1 MINNEIYTFVK
12 MIKIMKSLFKL
23 ILIGLLSSFITILF
37 YNNYDKYKIKVKDLN
52 YNKVIPVNYSYSK
65 KNSSTTDFTI
75 AAEKSID
82 AVVHIKN
89 TSLNSNNNP
98 SWYRFF
104 YEEKNYIPERI
115 GTGSGVIVSPDGYII
130 TNNHVIDGYSEI
142 LVTTN
147 DNKSYKANLVGTDPG
162 IDIAVLKINT
172 DRMLPY
178 ISFGDSDITKV
189 GEWVLAV
196 GNPFNLNS
204 TVTAGIISAKSRDL
218 NKYDNKNE
226 SYIQT
231 DAAVNKGNSGG
242 ALVNTNGELIGI
254 NTAISSVTG
263 GFVGYSFAVPSNV
276 ARKVFEDIIEFG
288 NVQKGLL
295 GVLGQALNSVV
306 AKKFGVV
313 ETEGFYINEIEK
325 GFGADI
331 SGLKPGDIIKSI
343 DGIKIN
349 KFADLSGY
357 LSTKRPGQKVSI
369 AFIRDN
375 IKKNVT
381 VSLKKIDRINFYGM
395 ELREL
400 NIDKKEEF
408 NIDGGLIISRMG
420 NERLYR
426 NGINEGY
433 IILEINNEKIYKVS
447 DVEKFSPYDLENILF
462 INPAGEKERLFFR

>member
-1 MINNEIYTFVK
+1 MRSLLKFV
-12 MIKIMKSLFKL
+12 
-23 ILIGLLSSFITILF
+23 LIGVLSSFISIVF
-37 YNNYDKYKIKVKDLN
+37 YNNYYKSETIVNNFDN
-52 YNKVIPVNYSYSK
+52 NKSVPVNYYYSDK
-65 KNSSTTDFTI
+65 SSTSTDFTL
-75 AAEKSID
+75 AAEKTID
-82 AVVHIKN
+82 AVVHVKN
-89 TSLNSNNNP
+89 TTLSSNNNQ

-104 YEEKNYIPERI
+104 YEGENDIPERV

-142 LVTTN
+142 EITTN
-147 DNKSYKANLVGTDPG
+147 NNKSYKANLIGTDPG
-162 IDIAVLKINT
+162 TDIAVLKINT
-172 DRMLPY
+172 DKMLPY
-178 ISFGDSDITKV
+178 ISFGDSDITKI

-242 ALVNTNGELIGI
+242 ALVNTNGQLIGI

-276 ARKVFEDIIEFG
+276 ARKVFEDLIEFG
-288 NVQKGLL
+288 DVQKGLL
-295 GVLGQALNSVV
+295 GVIGQALNSDV
-306 AKKFGVV
+306 AEKFGVI

-343 DGIKIN
+343 DGLKIN

-369 AFIRDN
+369 MFIRN
-375 IKKNVT
+375 NLKKNVMIT
-381 VSLKKIDRINFYGM
+381 LKKINRINFYGM

-400 NIDKKEEF
+400 NKNKKEEF
-408 NIDGGLIISRMG
+408 NIDAGLIISRMG

-426 NGINEGY
+426 NGINEGH
-433 IILEINNEKIYKVS
+433 IILEINNKKIYKVS
-447 DVEKFSPYDLENILF
+447 DVEKFSPYDLESILF
-462 INPAGEKERLFFR
+462 INPDGEKERLFFR

>member
-1 MINNEIYTFVK
+1 MRSLLKFV
-12 MIKIMKSLFKL
+12 
-23 ILIGLLSSFITILF
+23 LIGVLSSFISIVF
-37 YNNYDKYKIKVKDLN
+37 YNNYYKSETINNNFDHN
-52 YNKVIPVNYSYSK
+52 MSIPVNYYYSDK
-65 KNSSTTDFTI
+65 SSASTDFTL
-75 AAEKSID
+75 AAEKTID
-82 AVVHIKN
+82 AVVHVKN
-89 TSLNSNNNP
+89 TTLSSNNNQ

-104 YEEKNYIPERI
+104 YEGENDIPERV

-142 LVTTN
+142 EITTN
-147 DNKSYKANLVGTDPG
+147 NNKSYKANLIGTDPG
-162 IDIAVLKINT
+162 TDIAVLKINT
-172 DRMLPY
+172 DQMLPY
-178 ISFGDSDITKV
+178 VSFGDSDITKI

-242 ALVNTNGELIGI
+242 ALVNTNGQLIGI

-288 NVQKGLL
+288 DVQKGLL
-295 GVLGQALNSVV
+295 GVIGQALNSNL
-306 AKKFGVV
+306 AEKFGVI

-331 SGLKPGDIIKSI
+331 AGLKPGDIIKSI
-343 DGIKIN
+343 DGLKIN

-369 AFIRDN
+369 LFIRN
-375 IKKNVT
+375 NLKKNVMIT
-381 VSLKKIDRINFYGM
+381 LKKINRINFYGM

-400 NIDKKEEF
+400 NKNKKEEF
-408 NIDGGLIISRMG
+408 NIDAGLIISRMG

-426 NGINEGY
+426 NGINKGHV
-433 IILEINNEKIYKVS
+433 IIEINNKKVYKVS
-447 DVEKFSPYDLENILF
+447 DIEKFSPYDLENILF
-462 INPAGEKERLFFR
+462 INPDGEKERLFFR

>member
-1 MINNEIYTFVK
+1 
-12 MIKIMKSLFKL
+12 MKLFLKYL
-23 ILIGLLSSFITILF
+23 LIGVLSGFISIYF
-37 YNNYDKYKIKVKDLN
+37 YNYYDKSEIKFNDLN
-52 YNKVIPVNYSYSK
+52 YSNSIPVNYLYSN
-65 KNSSTTDFTI
+65 KNSISTDFTV
-75 AAEKSID
+75 AAEKTID
-82 AVVHIKN
+82 AVVHVKN
-89 TSLNSNNNP
+89 TSRSSSNTP

-104 YEEKNYIPERI
+104 YEEENDIPERI

-142 LVTTN
+142 EITTN
-147 DNKSYKANLVGTDPG
+147 NNKSYKASLIGTDPG
-162 IDIAVLKINT
+162 TDIAVLKINT
-172 DRMLPY
+172 DSMLPY
-178 ISFGDSDITKV
+178 ISFGDSDNTKI

-242 ALVNTNGELIGI
+242 ALVNTNGQLIGI

-288 NVQKGLL
+288 DVQKGLL
-295 GVLGQALNSVV
+295 GVIGQALNSDV
-306 AKKFGVV
+306 AEKFGVF
-313 ETEGFYINEIEK
+313 ETEGFYVSEIEK

-343 DGIKIN
+343 DGLKIN

-369 AFIRDN
+369 KYIRN
-375 IKKNVT
+375 NLEKNVM
-381 VSLKKIDRINFYGM
+381 VILKKINRINFYGM

-400 NIDKKEEF
+400 NKNKKEEF

-426 NGINEGY
+426 NGINEGH
-433 IILEINNEKIYKVS
+433 IILEINNKKIYKVS

-462 INPAGEKERLFFR
+462 INPEGEKERLFFR

>member
-1 MINNEIYTFVK
+1 MRSFLKFV
-12 MIKIMKSLFKL
+12 
-23 ILIGLLSSFITILF
+23 LIGVLSSFISIVF
-37 YNNYDKYKIKVKDLN
+37 YNNYYKTETIDKIFDHN
-52 YNKVIPVNYSYSK
+52 MSIPVNYYYSDK
-65 KNSSTTDFTI
+65 SSTSTNFTL
-75 AAEKSID
+75 AAEKTID
-82 AVVHIKN
+82 AVVHVKN
-89 TSLNSNNNP
+89 TTLSSNNNQ

-104 YEEKNYIPERI
+104 YEGENDIPERI

-142 LVTTN
+142 EITTN
-147 DNKSYKANLVGTDPG
+147 NNKSYKANLIGTDPG
-162 IDIAVLKINT
+162 TDIAVLKINT
-172 DRMLPY
+172 DQMLPY
-178 ISFGDSDITKV
+178 ISFGDSDITKI

-242 ALVNTNGELIGI
+242 ALVNINGQLIGI

-288 NVQKGLL
+288 DVQKGLL
-295 GVLGQALNSVV
+295 GVIGQALNSDV
-306 AKKFGVV
+306 AEKFGVI

-331 SGLKPGDIIKSI
+331 AGLKPGDIIKSI
-343 DGIKIN
+343 DGLKIN

-369 AFIRDN
+369 LFIRN
-375 IKKNVT
+375 NLKKNVMIT
-381 VSLKKIDRINFYGM
+381 LKKINRINFYGM

-400 NIDKKEEF
+400 NKNKKEEF
-408 NIDGGLIISRMG
+408 NIDAGLIISRMG

-426 NGINEGY
+426 NGINEGH
-433 IILEINNEKIYKVS
+433 IILEINNKKVYKIS
-447 DVEKFSPYDLENILF
+447 DIEKFSPYDLENILF
-462 INPAGEKERLFFR
+462 INPDGEKERLFFR

>member
-1 MINNEIYTFVK
+1 
-12 MIKIMKSLFKL
+12 MKLFLKYL
-23 ILIGLLSSFITILF
+23 LIGVLSGFISIYF
-37 YNNYDKYKIKVKDLN
+37 YNYYDKSEIKFNDLN
-52 YNKVIPVNYSYSK
+52 YSNSIPVNYLYSN
-65 KNSSTTDFTI
+65 KNSISTDFTV
-75 AAEKSID
+75 AAEKTID
-82 AVVHIKN
+82 AVVHVKN
-89 TSLNSNNNP
+89 TSISSSNTP

-104 YEEKNYIPERI
+104 YEEENEIPERI

-142 LVTTN
+142 EITTN
-147 DNKSYKANLVGTDPG
+147 NNKSYKASLIGTDPG
-162 IDIAVLKINT
+162 TDIAVLKINA
-172 DRMLPY
+172 DSMLPY
-178 ISFGDSDITKV
+178 ISFGDSDNTKI

-242 ALVNTNGELIGI
+242 ALVNTNGQLIGI

-288 NVQKGLL
+288 DVQKGLL
-295 GVLGQALNSVV
+295 GVIGQALNSDV
-306 AKKFGVV
+306 AEKFGVF

-343 DGIKIN
+343 DGLKIN

-369 AFIRDN
+369 KYIRNDLE
-375 IKKNVT
+375 KNVM
-381 VSLKKIDRINFYGM
+381 VILKKINRINFYGM

-400 NIDKKEEF
+400 NKNKKEEF

-426 NGINEGY
+426 NGINEGH
-433 IILEINNEKIYKVS
+433 IILEINNKKIYKVS

-462 INPAGEKERLFFR
+462 INPEGEKERLFFR